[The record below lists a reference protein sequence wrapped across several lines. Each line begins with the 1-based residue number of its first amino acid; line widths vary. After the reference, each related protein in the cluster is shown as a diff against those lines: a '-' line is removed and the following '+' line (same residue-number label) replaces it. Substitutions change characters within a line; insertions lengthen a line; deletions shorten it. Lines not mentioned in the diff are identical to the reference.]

1 MAKKEA
7 AKTVETKTV
16 NTGFIDNVEA
26 LEAKMKEMREAQKIF
41 ATFTQEQ
48 VDKIFY
54 EAAMAANKQ
63 RIPLAKMAVE
73 ELKDFL
79 ENGNI
84 RNSVNFPACDMGVR
98 DKTRITILHRNIP
111 NMIGQFTA
119 LLAKDNVNIDDM
131 TNKSRGSY
139 AYTMIDVDNDVAE
152 DVVKGLEMIEGV
164 LKVRVIA

>member
-1 MAKKEA
+1 MAKKE
-7 AKTVETKTV
+7 KTVVPEIV
-16 NTGFIDNVEA
+16 DSVEA
-26 LEAKMKEMREAQKIF
+26 LEAKMKAMREAQKVF

-54 EAAMAANKQ
+54 EADIAANKQ
-63 RIPLAKMAVE
+63 RITLAKMAVE

-139 AYTMIDVDNDVAE
+139 AYTMINVDNDVAE